1 MKISNCRNC
10 RKKNLIKLFT
20 LGNQYFTGKFI
31 KYGDKVKKAPINLS
45 ICKKCKLVQLKDR
58 YNLKYMYG
66 PDYGYRTGINK
77 TMSLHVKKIT
87 KILSKKVNL
96 KKNDFVLD
104 IASNDGTLLNYYNR
118 NIKTFGIDPV
128 LDKYKL
134 YYKNIDYK
142 KNDFF
147 NKNAIKSKTKN
158 KFKIITALSVFYDLN
173 NPNKFLKDVHDILD
187 ENGLFLLEFADLA
200 SLIKLNMFDTICHEH
215 AEYYSTKVLTKMF
228 EKNDLR
234 LLQIN
239 KNDINGASKQFLLSK
254 KNSKF
259 KSNNKN
265 IINILKEEKLL
276 KLDDPKM
283 YSKFFTKIKKIGKEL
298 KTFLDR
304 QIKKNKVI
312 HGYGASTKGNT
323 LLQFFKIGQRQISFI
338 SDRNPDK
345 YGLKTP
351 GTNITIISEKKSRS
365 LKPDFYLVLPWHF
378 KKEILKRE
386 IKIRKKGTRF
396 IFPLPKLTII

>member
-1 MKISNCRNC
+1 MKINNCRNC
-10 RKKNLIKLFT
+10 GKKKLIKLFT

-45 ICKKCKLVQLKDR
+45 ICNKCKLVQLKDR

-215 AEYYSTKVLTKMF
+215 AEYYSTKVLIKMF
-228 EKNDLR
+228 EKNNLR

-298 KTFLDR
+298 KIFLDR
-304 QIKKNKVI
+304 QIKKNKVV

>member
-10 RKKNLIKLFT
+10 GKKNLIKLFT

-215 AEYYSTKVLTKMF
+215 AEYYSTKVLIKMF
-228 EKNDLR
+228 EKNNLR

-386 IKIRKKGTRF
+386 IRIRKKGTRF

>member
-1 MKISNCRNC
+1 MKINNCRNC
-10 RKKNLIKLFT
+10 RKKNLIQLFT

-215 AEYYSTKVLTKMF
+215 AEYYSTKVLIKMF
-228 EKNDLR
+228 EKNNLR

-298 KTFLDR
+298 KIFLDR
-304 QIKKNKVI
+304 QIKKNKVV

>member
-10 RKKNLIKLFT
+10 GKKNLIKLFT

-104 IASNDGTLLNYYNR
+104 IASNDGTLLNYYSR

-298 KTFLDR
+298 KIFLDR
-304 QIKKNKVI
+304 QIKKNKVV